1 MGRRLAQVYS
11 FILIY
16 GTLAKNDRKAFFYFP
31 FSLLKDVL
39 HSFGACAQC
48 WACKGEKFN
57 MYTGSK
63 KVSPNAFHVSSFF
76 FFEKDPKPPLIL
88 GFMCCVVIC
97 VSNTVLSLKTT
108 TTKQQMVK
116 NEVWICCC
124 LYGLD
129 LEDWSSL
136 YHVLGMLIL
145 FLLGHLQ
152 TESVFLSKSSQLET
166 GTRFLAS

>member
-16 GTLAKNDRKAFFYFP
+16 GALAKMTEKAFFFP

-39 HSFGACAQC
+39 HSLGTCAQW
-48 WACKGEKFN
+48 WACKGEKFT

-63 KVSPNAFHVSSFF
+63 KVSPNAFHMGYFFFF
-76 FFEKDPKPPLIL
+76 FFERDPKPPLIL

-97 VSNTVLSLKTT
+97 VSSTVLSLKTT

-136 YHVLGMLIL
+136 YHVPGMLIL
-145 FLLGHLQ
+145 FLLRYLQ
-152 TESVFLSKSSQLET
+152 TVRISFRV
-166 GTRFLAS
+166 